1 MEGPAV
7 KRFVTAPSI
16 SWSMLTSEYPSGRHG
31 RFPEDAGARLTM
43 ERLRRRIRLICAG
56 CSEEQSRMTPLR
68 RELPP
73 SRGASRPDPE
83 TGRRLITFRCRTRA
97 TDPVFI
103 RSACVRTRP
112 NAPIPLTIDTVIR
125 DREGAARIHSAR
137 YAAHAVSLS
146 GGAMV
151 RRAYRQRS
159 LVEVLLPDGD
169 KLWDPTLRQIDTL
182 LDDDV
187 LIDRVTEALA
197 QRHPQSQRRGRLG
210 TPATVVL
217 RMLVLKHLS
226 DWTFDECER
235 EVRGSLVYRAFCRI
249 DGERV
254 PDAKTLIRLAR
265 LLDEPVLKDVLARL
279 VALGRERH
287 VVRGRRLRV
296 DTTVV
301 ETNIHYP
308 TDATLLA
315 DGVRVLTRGLRR
327 IGEQVRE
334 RTRSVARRVFEI
346 AQRSRSAGH
355 LATTVDLVRHVLAQ
369 TRARVLRGDTHYPG
383 KVVSLFEPHTDII
396 RKGKLTKPTEFGRL
410 VKIQE
415 AEAQFIT
422 DYAVC
427 ERRQAARTLW
437 EPALDRHIE
446 LFGRPPQL
454 AVADGGFASAMN
466 ERVAHERGIR
476 HVVLPRQPRATRSRI
491 ARLALRWR
499 TGSEG

>member
-1 MEGPAV
+1 
-7 KRFVTAPSI
+7 
-16 SWSMLTSEYPSGRHG
+16 
-31 RFPEDAGARLTM
+31 
-43 ERLRRRIRLICAG
+43 
-56 CSEEQSRMTPLR
+56 
-68 RELPP
+68 
-73 SRGASRPDPE
+73 
-83 TGRRLITFRCRTRA
+83 
-97 TDPVFI
+97 FI

-235 EVRGSLVYRAFCRI
+235 EVRGSLVYRAFCRL
-249 DGERV
+249 DGER
-254 PDAKTLIRLAR
+254 
-265 LLDEPVLKDVLARL
+265 
-279 VALGRERH
+279 
-287 VVRGRRLRV
+287 
-296 DTTVV
+296 
-301 ETNIHYP
+301 
-308 TDATLLA
+308 
-315 DGVRVLTRGLRR
+315 
-327 IGEQVRE
+327 VRE
-334 RTRSVARRVFEI
+334 RTRSGARRVFEI
-346 AQRSRSAGH
+346 AQRSRTASPRTPAAIRARSQAKMKQLYQDLLRITRTVVRH
-355 LATTVDLVRHVLAQ
+355 AERALTRTRRRSHAAQLSTTVELVRRVLAQ
-369 TRARVLRGDTHYPG
+369 TRARVLHGDTHYPD

-396 RKGKLTKPTEFGRL
+396 RKEKLTKPTEFGRL

-427 ERRQAARTLW
+427 ERRQADGGLW
-437 EPALDRHIE
+437 GATLDRHIE

-454 AVADGGFASAMN
+454 AVADGGFASATN

-499 TGSEG
+499 TGSEGRISSLKRRHGLRRCRYRGESGMQRWVGLGVIANNLLVLGRAGP